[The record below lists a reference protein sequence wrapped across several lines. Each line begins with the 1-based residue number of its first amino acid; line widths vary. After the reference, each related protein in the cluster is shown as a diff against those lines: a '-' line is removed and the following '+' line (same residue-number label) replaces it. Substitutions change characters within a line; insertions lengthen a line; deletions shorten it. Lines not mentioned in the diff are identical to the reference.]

1 VDIGFQE
8 ILLIS
13 VLTLL
18 VLGPE
23 RLPETVKTIATW
35 VARIRRN
42 GRKIWVSI
50 ENELNTDEIR
60 ERIHNESILE
70 DLGESKKV
78 LKDVEQELKK
88 QL

>member
-50 ENELNTDEIR
+50 ENELNTDEIH